1 MYVPADDR
9 ASNTRR
15 WCDSFRS
22 CIRRERWRLSRAHL
36 IASDSQANF
45 RADSCGYNETNLVR
59 RRFEIEAP
67 ALKRRVPDAAEN
79 LARLMHQHPMV
90 VHNRHSDQRA
100 LKMSDLLSQR
110 QFHRLELYDTV
121 YRPGRVEF
129 LMTGGFNLARAGD
142 IVTLAMGRE
151 SKDFSEDDR
160 DMLNLV
166 RPHLQQAYANAD
178 AMTTF
183 QSQLEGREQLLEEPV
198 NAAVVLVREMAIK
211 QASRLAIDGCRAS
224 SDAAVEDQLPDRI
237 RRWLR
242 FCQDSVEGKQSEPK
256 PCAPLMVESG
266 EGRLNIRML
275 ETRPDG
281 DVVLLLSR
289 EGWRLS
295 GRAATAGTG
304 AAGIGSLVL
313 DLERKDQPRD
323 CDDFIHHAQDRRQTR
338 RTHPSQTRHRNSH
351 RRRRDR
357 MVCNARLPEVTDS
370 DRSLKPSS

>member
-1 MYVPADDR
+1 MYVPAMIEQQYE
-9 ASNTRR
+9 TLV
-15 WCDSFRS
+15 
-22 CIRRERWRLSRAHL
+22 RLLPELYSARTLETFPAHL
-36 IASDSQANF
+36 IALVP
-45 RADSCGYNETNLVR
+45 RVIRVDSCGYNETNLAR

-129 LMTGGFNLARAGD
+129 LMTGGFNLARTGD

-151 SKDFSEDDR
+151 SKDFSEGDR

-166 RPHLQQAYANAD
+166 RPHLQQAHANAG
-178 AMTTF
+178 AMTAF
-183 QSQLEGREQLLEEPV
+183 QRQLEGREQLLEEQL
-198 NAAVVLVREMAIK
+198 NTAVVVSHEMAIK
-211 QASRLAIDGCRAS
+211 HASPLAIGWLSSFFRDAPAS
-224 SDAAVEDQLPDRI
+224 KDQLPDRI

-256 PCAPLMVESG
+256 PYTPLMVESG
-266 EGRLNIRML
+266 EERLNIRML
-275 ETRPDG
+275 ETRSDG

-289 EGWRLS
+289 EGCDYPEGLRRLGLARRES
-295 GRAATAGTG
+295 EVLFWISKGKTSCEIAT
-304 AAGIGSLVL
+304 ILS
-313 DLERKDQPRD
+313 
-323 CDDFIHHAQDRRQTR
+323 ITR
-338 RTHPSQTRHRNSH
+338 RTVDKHVERIHRKLGTETRTAAAAIAWSAMH
-351 RRRRDR
+351 
-357 MVCNARLPEVTDS
+357 DS
-370 DRSLKPSS
+370 RK

>member
-1 MYVPADDR
+1 MYVPAMIEQQYE
-9 ASNTRR
+9 TLV
-15 WCDSFRS
+15 
-22 CIRRERWRLSRAHL
+22 RLLPELYSARTLETFPAHL
-36 IASDSQANF
+36 IALVP
-45 RADSCGYNETNLVR
+45 RVIRVDSCGYNETNLAR

-166 RPHLQQAYANAD
+166 RPHLQQAHANAG
-178 AMTTF
+178 AMTAF
-183 QSQLEGREQLLEEPV
+183 QRQLEGREQLLEEQL
-198 NAAVVLVREMAIK
+198 NTAVVVSHEMAIK
-211 QASRLAIDGCRAS
+211 HASPLAIGWLSSFFRDAPAS
-224 SDAAVEDQLPDRI
+224 KDQLPDRI

-256 PCAPLMVESG
+256 PYTPLMVESG

-289 EGWRLS
+289 EGCDYPEGLQRLGLARRES
-295 GRAATAGTG
+295 EVLFWISKGKTSREIATILSITRKTVDKHVERIHRKLGTETRTAA
-304 AAGIGSLVL
+304 AAIAWSAMH
-313 DLERKDQPRD
+313 DSRK
-323 CDDFIHHAQDRRQTR
+323 
-338 RTHPSQTRHRNSH
+338 
-351 RRRRDR
+351 
-357 MVCNARLPEVTDS
+357 
-370 DRSLKPSS
+370 